1 MFQAYLNGN
10 SVKRIAEEMNR
21 KEVHNSWKRGM
32 WYEQLIRKML
42 SNEKYVGDSLCQKT
56 FTTDTFPFA
65 RKTNHGEVDQYYIEN
80 THPAIISRET
90 FEKVQNLLKKR
101 AERRP
106 SSREKTPLSMKVICG
121 NCGSVYMRR
130 VNKSGHTT
138 WMCRKHDRDAS
149 ACSNGRIPETVLYAA
164 FVRMYNKLKCNTG
177 VVLLPAIKQ
186 MEELRDVLQRG
197 NPAMLAVNKA
207 IAQASEQSYNISKLQ
222 AAGLLDADACT
233 AKFNEINAQLAKLR
247 TERRRLLENE
257 DIDDAIDALQQTVDL
272 VRHGPERLEEFD
284 EGLFHDL
291 VEQIVVEP
299 QTRIHFHLQGGIEV
313 TEQLGE
319 TGR

>member
-65 RKTNHGEVDQYYIEN
+65 RKTNHGEADQYYIEN

-138 WMCRKHDRDAS
+138 WVCRKHDRDAS

-233 AKFNEINAQLAKLR
+233 VKFNEINAQLAKLR
-247 TERRRLLENE
+247 MERRRLLENE

-272 VRHGPERLEEFD
+272 VRHGPERLEDFD

-291 VEQIVVEP
+291 VEQIVVES

-313 TEQLGE
+313 TE
-319 TGR
+319 